1 MNPYL
6 VDTRY
11 ATEGLI
17 ALLTREEHR
26 LAEAQQSAKLFK
38 DEAQKHFEA
47 MKRSGFSPE
56 GVIDL
61 FGYEEAAERF
71 QADEA
76 AILQS
81 LAILPAALNAISGA
95 LLQISKQGI
104 SVVYGGLGA
113 CPPGRLVAGV
123 ALKDVIW
130 QARNQSMHFEDGV
143 FSGAVQTCFAQ
154 LAFNAGAAFTLG
166 PVNLAHN
173 VVQLLGWSNQANY
186 EKDLMSLLP

>member
-17 ALLTREEHR
+17 SLLTREEHR
-26 LAEAQQSAKLFK
+26 LAKAQQSAKLFK

-47 MKRSGFSPE
+47 LKRHGFSPE

-61 FGYEEAAERF
+61 FGYEDAAKLFQDEEAAVLR
-71 QADEA
+71 
-76 AILQS
+76 S

-104 SVVYGGLGA
+104 SVVHGGLGA

-130 QARNQSMHFEDGV
+130 QARNQSMHFEEGA
-143 FSGAVQTCFAQ
+143 FSGAVQSCFAQ
-154 LAFNAGAAFTLG
+154 LALNAGGTFTLG
-166 PVNLAHN
+166 RVNLAHN
-173 VVQLLGWSNQANY
+173 VVQLLGWNSHANY
-186 EKDLMSLLP
+186 EKDLASLLP